1 MTHKECQVTHAHNQR
16 AFFKKYFEE
25 INQICTRIAFLCTKR
40 KIISKL
46 QKKEKFCNIHNFI

>member
-1 MTHKECQVTHAHNQR
+1 MTHKECQVTYTHYQR
-16 AFFKKYFEE
+16 AFLKKYFEE

-46 QKKEKFCNIHNFI
+46 QKKRKVL